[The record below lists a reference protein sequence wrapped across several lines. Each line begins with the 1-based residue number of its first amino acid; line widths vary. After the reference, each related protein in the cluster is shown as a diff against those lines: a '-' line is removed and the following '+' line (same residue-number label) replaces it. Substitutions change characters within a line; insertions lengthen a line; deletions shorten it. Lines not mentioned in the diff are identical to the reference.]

1 MKTNQIIVV
10 IAALLGSVHAAHA
23 QGDAAQAEQLFRDAK
38 KLFDEGKL
46 SEACA
51 AWEASERMD
60 PSLGTL
66 TNIANC
72 REKNGDLATAWEAY
86 VALERRTAGIGKYQ
100 SLNDLGRKKATELEP
115 RLSYL
120 TINVPDEVRVEGLE
134 VFRGGKLV
142 DPGAWNRALPIDGGE
157 HTITGRAPG
166 HEAWSTS
173 VTVERE
179 GDKKAVEVPRF
190 KAIQTLVEPPPGG
203 GGAAAAAA
211 GGTPGRP
218 IDEGPAPSSFTGKRK
233 LALGLA
239 GAGVVAIGA
248 GVALGVSAKGLED
261 DAFALCPMEG
271 TPCADAAE
279 AQALADRGATRAMIA
294 NVAFGVGG
302 VAVVGAAVLWFTGKP
317 AQRDRLA
324 VTPQLGARSAA
335 VTVQLRF

>member
-10 IAALLGSVHAAHA
+10 IATLLGIVHAAHA

-38 KLFDEGKL
+38 KLFDSGKIA
-46 SEACA
+46 EACA

-86 VALERRTAGIGKYQ
+86 VALERRTAGVGKYQ
-100 SLNDLGRKKATELEP
+100 SLNDLGSKKAAELEP

-142 DPGAWNRALPIDGGE
+142 DPGAWNRALPIDGGT

-179 GDKKAVEVPRF
+179 NDKKSVEVPRF
-190 KAIQTLVEPPPGG
+190 KAIRDPKGG
-203 GGAAAAAA
+203 GGGKTVIIDRSAPPMFTPRRKIAA
-211 GGTPGRP
+211 GV
-218 IDEGPAPSSFTGKRK
+218 A
-233 LALGLA
+233 A
-239 GAGVVAIGA
+239 GGVVAIGA
-248 GVALGVSAKGLED
+248 GVVFGLASARSADQATSKCPTVMCTQFEEANALNKKSRD
-261 DAFALCPMEG
+261 
-271 TPCADAAE
+271 
-279 AQALADRGATRAMIA
+279 QALYA
-294 NVAFGVGG
+294 NIGFGVGG
-302 VAVVGAAVLWFTGKP
+302 AAIVGAAVLWFIGKP
-317 AQRDRLA
+317 EKPTEQPEITTHIGPRA
-324 VTPQLGARSAA
+324 VGASA
-335 VTVQLRF
+335 TFRF